1 MEIITIVGA
10 RPQFIK
16 AAALSRTI
24 RNYFAGSIHETIV
37 HTGQHYDANM
47 SEVFFEDLQIPRPQ
61 HHLGVGSGG
70 HGMQTGR
77 MTEAIEKV
85 LVLKKPDAVVVYGDT
100 NTTLAGALAASKLHI
115 PVVHIEAGL
124 RSFNK
129 MMPEEINRVLTD
141 HVSTLL
147 FSPTETGISN
157 LLKEGF
163 SQKKH
168 SVYDATFPGIFN
180 SGDIMLDNTRFFARL
195 AEEKSNVI
203 DEINPTQEP
212 YVLATVHRP
221 VNTDNP
227 ENLLNIVKAFDKI
240 AATGIKVIMPVHP
253 RTRAKLDD
261 PIFQKVTERLEASH
275 RITLSPP
282 VSFLDMIMLEKHAR
296 MIITDSGGVQKE
308 AYFLQKPGII
318 VREET
323 EWKEI
328 VSSGN
333 ARLCGAD
340 TATIVRAFED
350 YVKAAPKVY
359 PEYFGDGNAAEFICE
374 TLLHAL

>member
-1 MEIITIVGA
+1 MELITIVGA

-24 RNYFAGSIHETIV
+24 RNYFADAISETIL
-37 HTGQHYDANM
+37 HTGQHYDSNM

-61 HHLGVGSGG
+61 HHLGVGSGS

-129 MMPEEINRVLTD
+129 AMPEEINRVLTD
-141 HVSTLL
+141 HASTLL
-147 FSPTETGISN
+147 FSPTETGINN

-163 SQKKH
+163 TQKKH
-168 SVYDATFPGIFN
+168 TIYNASAPGIFN

-195 AEEKSNVI
+195 AEEKSYALN
-203 DEINPTQEP
+203 ELNPSGEP

-227 ENLLNIVKAFDKI
+227 DNLYNIVKAFSKI
-240 AATGIKVIMPVHP
+240 AATGIKVILPVHP
-253 RTRAKLDD
+253 RTRARLDD
-261 PIFQKVTERLEASH
+261 PLFNKVTERLEADH
-275 RITLSPP
+275 RITLAPP
-282 VSFLDMIMLEKHAR
+282 VSFLDMIMLEKHAH
-296 MIITDSGGVQKE
+296 MIVTDSGGVQKE

-328 VSSGN
+328 VASGN

-340 TATIVRAFED
+340 TTKIVKAFED
-350 YVKAAPKVY
+350 YVKAPPKDY

-374 TLLHAL
+374 RMLHTL